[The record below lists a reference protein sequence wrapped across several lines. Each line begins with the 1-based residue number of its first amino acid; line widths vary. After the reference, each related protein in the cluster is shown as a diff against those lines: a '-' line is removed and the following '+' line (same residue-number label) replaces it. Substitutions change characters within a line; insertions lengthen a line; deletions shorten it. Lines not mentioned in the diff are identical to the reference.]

1 MVSLG
6 QRVEKLELQIYHL
19 KNSDITTRKI
29 NLKDYPQPWKIEKP
43 KGLEIFDNALS
54 QKSRDALWKFFHPK
68 NGSIEPNIPDISTG
82 DFPWFQRFKRF
93 PKTAHYN
100 GWHSGKFQGDE
111 ESKIFK
117 NTYPELYD
125 SVYEAYNFIKS
136 QNITTI
142 PNIDEFVPGSVS
154 VMRHKPG
161 WGLGRHYDNS
171 QDENTGIVLMITI
184 ADNDIVP
191 RTFNFVD
198 GPRGKQFPCK
208 TPDKQIAIFGG
219 ECYDLWQHESLRN
232 PKQSCESISLTIRL
246 ANVCGANHKN
256 NIKTIY
262 KPGAPAAMAIAHERI
277 KHLIF

>member
-1 MVSLG
+1 MESLI
-6 QRVEKLELQIYHL
+6 QRIEKLELQIYHL
-19 KNSDITTRKI
+19 KNSNI
-29 NLKDYPQPWKIEKP
+29 NTKKVYLADCPKPWKIEKP
-43 KGLEIFDNALS
+43 KGLEMYDNALS

-68 NGSIEPNIPDISTG
+68 NGNIEPDVPNIEHG
-82 DFPWFQRFKRF
+82 DFPWFQRFKRY

-100 GWHSGKFQGDE
+100 GWHSGKFWGE
-111 ESKIFK
+111 EEAKTFK

-125 SVYEAYNFIKS
+125 AVYEAYDFIKS
-136 QNITTI
+136 QNITSI
-142 PNIDEFVPGSVS
+142 PNIENFRPESVA

-171 QDENTGIVLMITI
+171 LDENKGIVLMITI
-184 ADNDIVP
+184 ADNDVVP
-191 RTFNFVD
+191 RTFSFVD
-198 GPRGKQFPCK
+198 GPRGKQFPFK

-246 ANVCGANHKN
+246 ANVCGSNDKH

-277 KHLIF
+277 KKLIF